1 MRAWTGGGQPRFVQ
15 ALQYRMPL
23 VAPLHTTECF
33 LRRSIPGGYGW
44 VFPRGAVA
52 NVGVGVDPALGVRA
66 LDAQRAFVEEL
77 LGLGVVREQVLW
89 RTGGVLPVSGLLA
102 LRRGRVLFAG
112 DAAGQCHPITGAG
125 IANAVMCGELAGAA
139 AAEAATLGD
148 SSPLDEYVEE
158 VTELLGPILEE
169 GAARR
174 ALQLATWGDPEQ
186 WAATLRRCWVA
197 FDEYHRRPPMETTRC
212 PA

>member
-1 MRAWTGGGQPRFVQ
+1 
-15 ALQYRMPL
+15 MPL

-44 VFPRGAVA
+44 VFPRGPVA

-66 LDAQRAFVEEL
+66 LDAHRVFVQEL
-77 LGLGVVREQVLW
+77 LGLGVVHEQVLE

-125 IANAVMCGELAGAA
+125 IASALICGELAGAA
-139 AAEAATLGD
+139 AAEAALQGDLGA
-148 SSPLDEYVEE
+148 LDEYVEE
-158 VTELLGPILEE
+158 VTELLGPSLDL
-169 GAARR
+169 GVARR
-174 ALQLATWGDPEQ
+174 ALQLATWGDPER
-186 WAATLRRCWVA
+186 WAATLRRSWVA
-197 FDEYHRRPPMETTRC
+197 FDDYHRRPRMETTQC